1 MSGHWHPGA
10 AYLKDDRRERNPS
23 RQCSGVICTLD
34 CHDNGGLGS
43 RGGSLIRRHRR
54 VVDELNILTRQV
66 KGRLIEFPDRPLIM
80 GVVNVTPDSFYDG
93 GRYLDTAAAVAQS
106 IRLVEEGADLLDI
119 GAESTRPG
127 ADVVNEKEECRRA
140 IPVVTA
146 VAKAVSV
153 PISIDTSKAAVART
167 ALDAGAVLVND
178 VTALRGDPAMVD
190 VVARAGAG
198 IILMHMH
205 GTPRTMQQAPR
216 YDDVVEEISVFFE
229 ERIRFAMTHGI
240 VRRQIIL
247 DPGIGFGKL
256 LVHNLAL
263 LAQLR
268 RFSQFECPVLVG
280 VSRKAFLG
288 QLVDRPVQERQWGT
302 AAAVAM
308 AVDRGAR
315 ILRVHDVRAMK
326 DVVQVAAAISRQ
338 TTLSMKAQHA

>member
-1 MSGHWHPGA
+1 M
-10 AYLKDDRRERNPS
+10 
-23 RQCSGVICTLD
+23 T
-34 CHDNGGLGS
+34 
-43 RGGSLIRRHRR
+43 
-54 VVDELNILTRQV
+54 LTRQA
-66 KGRLIEFPDRPLIM
+66 KDRLIEFPGRPLIM

-93 GRYLDTAAAVAQS
+93 GRYLDAEAAVAHAV
-106 IRLVEEGADLLDI
+106 RLVEEGADLLDV

-127 ADVVNEKEECRRA
+127 ADAVNEVEERRRV

-146 VAKAVSV
+146 VAKAVTV
-153 PISIDTSKAAVART
+153 PISIDTSKAAIARE

-178 VTALRGDPAMVD
+178 VTALRGDSAMVD
-190 VVARAGAG
+190 VVARSGAG
-198 IILMHMH
+198 IVLMHMH

-229 ERIRFAMTHGI
+229 ERIHFAMTHGI

-256 LVHNLAL
+256 LVHNLTL

-268 RFSQFECPVLVG
+268 CFEIFECPLLVG
-280 VSRKAFLG
+280 VSQKAFLG
-288 QLVDRPVQERQWGT
+288 QLLDRPVQERQWGT

-308 AVDRGAR
+308 AVDRGAG

-326 DVVQVAAAISRQ
+326 DVVQVAAAISQR
-338 TTLSMKAQHA
+338 TAVSMKAQHA